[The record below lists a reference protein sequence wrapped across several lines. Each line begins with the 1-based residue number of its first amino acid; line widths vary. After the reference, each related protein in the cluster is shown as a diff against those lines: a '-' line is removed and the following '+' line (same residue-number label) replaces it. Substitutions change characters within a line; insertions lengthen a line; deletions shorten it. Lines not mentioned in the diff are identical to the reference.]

1 LIVTVADGT
10 IISLTIV
17 VNRHINSVQY
27 SKGCR
32 AVFLRQLN
40 FLAYEQASSHQRGI
54 YVQGVQNTPV
64 FTRQLKN
71 EITGCPLP

>member
-1 LIVTVADGT
+1 
-10 IISLTIV
+10 
-17 VNRHINSVQY
+17 VQY